1 MLYLASRSP
10 RRAELLTRLGVA
22 FVPLDVEVPELRQ
35 PGETPRDY
43 VVRVAKDKAQAGLV
57 LCRTDQQACVL
68 ASDTEVVLDEE
79 VFGKPRDAADAQA
92 MLTRLSGRTH
102 QVMTSVWLLGH
113 TRELSTLVVS
123 EVSFAS
129 LSSREIE
136 DYVAGGEPMGKA
148 GAYAIQG
155 QAEQFVA
162 HLSGSYSG
170 VMGLPLHQTAQ
181 LLRQWGKR

>member
-22 FVPLDVEVPELRQ
+22 FVPLDVEVTELRQ

-43 VVRVAKDKAQAGLV
+43 VVRVAKDKAQAGLA

-68 ASDTEVVLDEE
+68 ASDTEVVLDDE

-92 MLTRLSGRTH
+92 MLTRLSGRSH

-113 TRELSTLVVS
+113 ARELSALVVS